1 MQPLWPRPLIAQETC
16 KAQLLSQP
24 LLTRACTMAT
34 ACTRHTVVTS
44 SMQRHFCMRIDG
56 VWWAPHHLFDWW
68 DKKGEGPV
76 NKTRSE
82 RSKVSVKIFFFS
94 SSMHSV
100 VRSFFRLHARLHADC
115 PTKASAAI
123 FWSRLRKPRRRSSGR
138 ARDFYALRVVHGILR
153 QRRRVRGVEFMTWPC
168 EVWLAAGERRQQ
180 SCLFA
185 PWTID
190 LKFHTTRLR
199 RRESKPVA

>member
-1 MQPLWPRPLIAQETC
+1 MYKSNRNLWEIVKHIKILFLSLLPRICFCAHNAPNPLFHFLFLKHGSYCCSGRMQLLWPRPLIAQETC
-16 KAQLLSQP
+16 KAQLLSRP

-76 NKTRSE
+76 NKTRPE

-100 VRSFFRLHARLHADC
+100 ARSFF
-115 PTKASAAI
+115 
-123 FWSRLRKPRRRSSGR
+123 
-138 ARDFYALRVVHGILR
+138 
-153 QRRRVRGVEFMTWPC
+153 
-168 EVWLAAGERRQQ
+168 
-180 SCLFA
+180 
-185 PWTID
+185 
-190 LKFHTTRLR
+190 
-199 RRESKPVA
+199 